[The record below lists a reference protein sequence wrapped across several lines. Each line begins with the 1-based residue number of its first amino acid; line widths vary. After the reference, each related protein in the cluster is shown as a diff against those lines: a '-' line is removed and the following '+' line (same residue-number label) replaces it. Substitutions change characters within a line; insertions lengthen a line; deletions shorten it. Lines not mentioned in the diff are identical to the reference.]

1 MRCSAG
7 DKTPGASPPN
17 HDMSETN
24 HIKLPEGSIGRTTTT
39 LNLGPTHPAT
49 HGVFQN
55 ILELDG
61 ERIVKAEATVGYI
74 HRAFEKIAE
83 RRPLYQ
89 ITTLT
94 DRLNYCSAPINNMGW
109 HLTCE
114 KLLRIH
120 TPKRVDYLRV
130 IVMELARITDHLICT
145 SIVGVDAGAFTGFLY
160 VMQFRELVYEIYE
173 EICGA
178 RLTTN
183 MGRIGGF
190 ERDFPPAAWEKLERF
205 LKEYPKA
212 QKELET
218 LLVRNRIFYERTRGS
233 GAISAE
239 RALNYG
245 FTGPN
250 LRAAGVD
257 YDVRVHE
264 PYCSYGDFDF
274 RIPVGTTG
282 DNYDRFMV
290 RTEEIWQSLSII
302 EQAYR
307 KIQDMNGPDASVY
320 HAEVPEYYLPQKSEV
335 YTKMEALIWHF
346 KIVMGEVD
354 IPAGE
359 VYLAVEG
366 GNGELGFY
374 LISDGGRSPYRLH
387 FRRPCF
393 IYYQA
398 YEEIVQGSMLSDAVI
413 TMSSLNL
420 IAGEMD
426 A

>member
-1 MRCSAG
+1 
-7 DKTPGASPPN
+7 
-17 HDMSETN
+17 MSD
-24 HIKLPEGSIGRTTTT
+24 HIILPEGSIGKQTTT

-61 ERIVKAEATVGYI
+61 ERIVSAEQTVGYI

-89 ITTLT
+89 ITPLT
-94 DRLNYCSAPINNMGW
+94 DRLNYCSSPINNMGW

-114 KLLRIH
+114 KLLGIK
-120 TPKRVDYLRV
+120 TPKRVDYLR
-130 IVMELARITDHLICT
+130 IIIMELARISDHLICN
-145 SIVGVDAGAFTGFLY
+145 SIVGVDTGAYTGFLY
-160 VMQFRELVYEIYE
+160 VMQYRELIYEIYE
-173 EICGA
+173 EICGS

-183 MGRIGGF
+183 IGRIGGF
-190 ERDFPPAAWEKLERF
+190 ERNFTPAAFQKLDKFLDEYPAV
-205 LKEYPKA
+205 LKEFNNMF
-212 QKELET
+212 T
-218 LLVRNRIFYERTRGS
+218 RNRIFMERTIGV

-257 YDVRVHE
+257 YDVRVHN
-264 PYCSYGDFDF
+264 PYSSYEDLEFTV
-274 RIPVGTTG
+274 PVGSTG
-282 DNYDRFMV
+282 DCYDRFLV
-290 RTEEIWQSLSII
+290 RDQEMWQSLSLIR
-302 EQAYR
+302 QAYQ
-307 KIQDMNGPDASVY
+307 KVQEFKGADAEVY
-320 HAEVPEYYLPQKSEV
+320 HADVPEYYLPDKKDV

-346 KIVMGEVD
+346 KIIMGEID
-354 IPAGE
+354 IPPGE
-359 VYLAVEG
+359 VYMSVEG

-374 LISDGGRSPYRLH
+374 LITDGGRTPYRLH

-393 IYYQA
+393 VYYQA
-398 YEEIVQGSMLSDAVI
+398 YEELVKGSMLSDAII

-426 A
+426 G

>member
-1 MRCSAG
+1 
-7 DKTPGASPPN
+7 
-17 HDMSETN
+17 MSE
-24 HIKLPEGSIGRTTTT
+24 HILLPEGSIEKQTTT

-61 ERIVKAEATVGYI
+61 ERIMKATSTVGYI
-74 HRAFEKIAE
+74 HRAFEKLAE

-89 ITTLT
+89 ITPIT
-94 DRLNYCSAPINNMGW
+94 DRLNYCSSPINNMGW
-109 HLTCE
+109 HITCE
-114 KLLRIH
+114 KLLGIEL
-120 TPKRVDYLRV
+120 PKRVDYLR
-130 IVMELARITDHLICT
+130 IIIMELSRISDHLICN
-145 SIVGVDAGAFTGFLY
+145 SIVGVDSGAYSGFLY
-160 VMQFRELVYEIYE
+160 LMQFRELIYEIYE
-173 EICGA
+173 EVCGS

-183 MGRIGGF
+183 IGRIGGF
-190 ERDFPPAAWEKLERF
+190 ERNFTNTAFIKLEQF
-205 LKEYPKA
+205 LATYPKQLKEF
-212 QKELET
+212 ET
-218 LLVRNRIFYERTRGS
+218 LFSRNRIFMERTIGV

-257 YDVRVHE
+257 YDVRVHT
-264 PYCSYGDFDF
+264 PYSSYQELEFT
-274 RIPVGTTG
+274 IPVGKTG
-282 DNYDRFMV
+282 DCYDRFLV
-290 RTEEIWQSLSII
+290 RNQEMWQSLSMI
-302 EQAYR
+302 EQAY
-307 KIQDMNGPDASVY
+307 KKVQEFKGSD
-320 HAEVPEYYLPQKSEV
+320 AEVFHADTPAYYLPEKKDV
-335 YTKMEALIWHF
+335 YTKMEALIYHF
-346 KIVMGEVD
+346 KIIMGETD

-359 VYLAVEG
+359 VYSSVEG

-374 LISDGGRSPYRLH
+374 LISDGGRTPYRLH

-398 YEEIVQGSMLSDAVI
+398 FPELVQGGMLSDAVI

-420 IAGEMD
+420 IAGELD

>member
-1 MRCSAG
+1 M
-7 DKTPGASPPN
+7 
-17 HDMSETN
+17 ETTE
-24 HIKLPEGSIGRTTTT
+24 HIKLPAGSLEKQTTT

-55 ILELDG
+55 IIELDG
-61 ERIVKAEATVGYI
+61 ERILDATQTVGYI

-94 DRLNYCSAPINNMGW
+94 DRLNYCSSPINNMGW
-109 HLTCE
+109 HITCE
-114 KLLRIH
+114 RLLNVQ
-120 TPKRVDYLRV
+120 TPKRVDYLR
-130 IVMELARITDHLICT
+130 IIIMELARISDHLICN
-145 SIVGVDAGAFTGFLY
+145 SIVGVDTGAYTGFLY
-160 VMQFRELVYEIYE
+160 VMQYRELIYEIYE
-173 EICGA
+173 EVCGS

-183 MGRIGGF
+183 IGRIGGF
-190 ERDFPPAAWEKLERF
+190 ERNFTNTAFEKLEKF
-205 LKEYPKA
+205 IKEWPGVLKEF
-212 QKELET
+212 ENLFT
-218 LLVRNRIFYERTRGS
+218 RNRIFMERTIGV
-233 GAISAE
+233 GPIGAE

-257 YDVRVHE
+257 YDVRAHS
-264 PYCSYGDFDF
+264 PYSSYEDFDF
-274 RIPVGTTG
+274 TIPVGTTG
-282 DNYDRFMV
+282 DCYDRFLV
-290 RTEEIWQSLSII
+290 RNGEMWQSLELIK
-302 EQAYR
+302 QAY
-307 KIQDMNGPDASVY
+307 KKVQEFKGKDAEVF
-320 HAEVPEYYLPQKSEV
+320 HADVPEYYLPDKKDV
-335 YTKMEALIWHF
+335 YTKMEALIYHF
-346 KIVMGEVD
+346 KIIMGETD

-359 VYLAVEG
+359 IYSAVEG

-374 LISDGGRSPYRLH
+374 LVSDGGRSPYRLH

-398 YEEIVQGSMLSDAVI
+398 YTELTKGGMLSDAII
-413 TMSSLNL
+413 TMSSLNI

>member
-1 MRCSAG
+1 MLEQVNI
-7 DKTPGASPPN
+7 D
-17 HDMSETN
+17 
-24 HIKLPEGSIGRTTTT
+24 LPEGSIEKQTTR

-55 ILELDG
+55 ILEMDG
-61 ERIVKAEATVGYI
+61 ERIIKAESTVGYI

-94 DRLNYCSAPINNMGW
+94 DRLNYCSSPLNNMGW

-114 KLLRIH
+114 KLLNVT

-130 IVMELARITDHLICT
+130 IIMELSRISDHLICN
-145 SIVGVDAGAFTGFLY
+145 SIVGVDAGAYTGFLY
-160 VMQFRELVYEIYE
+160 VMQYRELIYEIYE
-173 EICGA
+173 EICGS

-183 MGRIGGF
+183 MGRVGGF
-190 ERDFPPAAWEKLERF
+190 ERNFNQTAFTKIEKFLAEFPEVW
-205 LKEYPKA
+205 KEF
-212 QKELET
+212 ENLFT
-218 LLVRNRIFYERTRGS
+218 RNRIFVERTRGT
-233 GAISAE
+233 GAISAD

-250 LRAAGVD
+250 LRAAGID
-257 YDVRVHE
+257 YDVRVHS
-264 PYCSYGDFDF
+264 PYSSYEDFDF
-274 RIPVGTTG
+274 IIPVGTTG
-282 DNYDRFMV
+282 DNYDRFQV
-290 RTEEIWQSLSII
+290 RNEEIWQSLSII
-302 EQAYR
+302 RQAYQ
-307 KIQDMNGPDASVY
+307 KVQEFKGAE
-320 HAEVPEYYLPQKSEV
+320 AEVFHADAPEYYLPAKADV
-335 YTKMEALIWHF
+335 YTKMEALIYHF
-346 KIVMGEVD
+346 KIVMGEIEMPV
-354 IPAGE
+354 GE
-359 VYLAVEG
+359 VYNSIEG

-374 LISDGGRSPYRLH
+374 LISDGGRTPYRLH

-398 YEEIVQGSMLSDAVI
+398 YAEIVKDTMLSDAII